1 MTPGSHLSATQGG
14 GGGAS
19 KLPTVCWAARRKWA
33 EASGLQRR
41 SGPEGRE
48 REGGKKLFFIFKR
61 AHKIEFKHK
70 FESKHIKTMQQHVCN
85 NKLL

>member
-1 MTPGSHLSATQGG
+1 MGRGKRA
-14 GGGAS
+14 A
-19 KLPTVCWAARRKWA
+19 KKIWARRKRK
-33 EASGLQRR
+33 G
-41 SGPEGRE
+41 GRE
-48 REGGKKLFFIFKR
+48 KKSFFIFKR